1 MEYLKMDES
10 HVGAIAVLEKMCF
23 CDPWSINSISSELNN
38 PLSTW
43 LVAVEDGVVCGYVG
57 SQSVLDGADMMNI
70 AVHPDYRKQ
79 GIAYN
84 LVDKLIGLLK
94 AKNVISLSL
103 EVRVSNENAIN
114 LYHKMGFEVIGRRP
128 GYYRNP
134 REDAYIMRKEFAK

>member
-1 MEYLKMDES
+1 M
-10 HVGAIAVLEKMCF
+10 
-23 CDPWSINSISSELNN
+23 NN

-43 LVAVEDGVVCGYVG
+43 LVAIEDGVVCGYVG

-103 EVRVSNENAIN
+103 EVRVSNENAIS

>member
-23 CDPWSINSISSELNN
+23 HDPWSINSISSELNN

-103 EVRVSNENAIN
+103 EVRVSNDNAIN

>member
-23 CDPWSINSISSELNN
+23 HDPWSINSISSELNN

-43 LVAVEDGVVCGYVG
+43 LVAIEDGVVCGYVG

-103 EVRVSNENAIN
+103 EVRVSNENAIS
-114 LYHKMGFEVIGRRP
+114 LYHKMGCEVIGRRP

>member
-23 CDPWSINSISSELNN
+23 HDPWSINSISSELNN

-43 LVAVEDGVVCGYVG
+43 LVAIEDGVVCGYVG

-103 EVRVSNENAIN
+103 EVRVSNENAIS

>member
-23 CDPWSINSISSELNN
+23 HDPWSINSISSELNN

>member
-1 MEYLKMDES
+1 MEYLKMDKT
-10 HVGAIAVLEKMCF
+10 HVGAIAELEKMCF
-23 CDPWSINSISSELNN
+23 RDPWSINSISSELNN

-114 LYHKMGFEVIGRRP
+114 LYNKMGFEIIGKRP

>member
-10 HVGAIAVLEKMCF
+10 HVGAIAELEKMCF
-23 CDPWSINSISSELNN
+23 NDPWSIHSISSELNN

-43 LVAVEDGVVCGYVG
+43 LVAVEGGVVCGYVG

-79 GIAYN
+79 GIGYN
-84 LVDKLIGLLK
+84 LVDKLIDLLK
-94 AKNVISLSL
+94 AKDVISLSL

-114 LYHKMGFEVIGRRP
+114 LYNKMGFEIIGKRP

>member
-10 HVGAIAVLEKMCF
+10 HVEAIAELEKMCF
-23 CDPWSINSISSELNN
+23 RDPWSANSIASELHN
-38 PLSTW
+38 PLSDW
-43 LVAVEDGVVCGYVG
+43 YVAVDNGTVCGYVG

-79 GIAYN
+79 GIGYA
-84 LVDKLIGLLK
+84 LIERLITALK
-94 AKNVISLSL
+94 EKNVISLCL
-103 EVRVSNENAIN
+103 EVRVSNESAIG
-114 LYHKMGFEVIGRRP
+114 LYSKMGFAVVGKRP